1 MVYKC
6 VPSAIM
12 KEYGIVSVVAE
23 RSGLLT
29 RRVTSIT
36 GSNPVGP
43 ISKLNNAKLPKWTT
57 GFDCKSN
64 AFGLRR
70 FESFILQVEVW
81 GWLEIAAPFF
91 FFVAIYF

>member
-1 MVYKC
+1 MVYKS

-57 GFDCKSN
+57 GFDFFSSQMSITHRLLYLSK
-64 AFGLRR
+64 R
-70 FESFILQVEVW
+70 SFV
-81 GWLEIAAPFF
+81 
-91 FFVAIYF
+91 